1 MNQYWKMMA
10 IGQKENNMAIYNDV
24 EYKTLPEQVQ
34 ENKERIE
41 ALQLIIDE
49 LIARI
54 IVLEE

>member
-41 ALQLIIDE
+41 ELQLIIDE

-54 IVLEE
+54 IVLEP

>member
-1 MNQYWKMMA
+1 
-10 IGQKENNMAIYNDV
+10 MAIYNDV

-41 ALQLIIDE
+41 ALQLIIDD